1 MVAITAAEEYSLA
14 TEARARLAPPP
25 RLPPTARGAGS
36 IPPFPP
42 RREPPP
48 LQRRHLHIVVYL
60 IRRPTL
66 FRALTTGGIL
76 GAVAALT
83 RLGPH
88 PFSLRGVLPV
98 LAAGSVFGLVV
109 AAARRFISH
118 PSKTFGYVLL
128 ALAGAAGGMIW
139 WILIQPSNSILA
151 AMGLGALLTQAVV
164 VFELW
169 LDKAAL

>member
-1 MVAITAAEEYSLA
+1 MVAITAGEEIPLA

-25 RLPPTARGAGS
+25 RLPPTALGAGS

-48 LQRRHLHIVVYL
+48 LPPGRLHIVVYF
-60 IRRPTL
+60 IRRPSL
-66 FRALTTGGIL
+66 FRALATSVIL
-76 GAVAALT
+76 GAFAALT

-88 PFSLRGVLPV
+88 PFSLGGVLPV

-109 AAARRFISH
+109 AAVRRLVPH
-118 PSKTFGYVLL
+118 PSKAFAYVVLT
-128 ALAGAAGGMIW
+128 LAGAAGGMVW
-139 WILIQPSNSILA
+139 WMLIQPSSSILV

-164 VFELW
+164 AFELW
-169 LDKAAL
+169 LDRAAA